1 MQSLTEYKKKC
12 ISNKELLPLEETY
25 LFSENECVKIS
36 NILIQNEHKWQARV
50 GNCFFSFGAL
60 SYLDEGWDYQN
71 KLQYFNPLLW
81 ENFDWVYKKIQN
93 YYQEKLNKSV
103 VYWNKE
109 PFPKA
114 FPGFHIFQNSE
125 IINQNKWGASIHT
138 DSPHTKHAWPTKIN
152 CVFTFTISIQSPNNG
167 SGLRFWLNEEN
178 FHNISPV
185 YYDDLIEDDK
195 RKLEEEAI
203 YIPYKI
209 GYIYEHDGN
218 TYHQI
223 ATEKDFKPNER
234 RISLQGHLT
243 ELNDCVILYV

>member
-1 MQSLTEYKKKC
+1 MKYQTDDIRISGMQ
-12 ISNKELLPLEETY
+12 ELLPPERLMDEQPI
-25 LFSENECVKIS
+25 SESSSKLVFESRNKI
-36 NILIQNEHKWQARV
+36 
-50 GNCFFSFGAL
+50 
-60 SYLDEGWDYQN
+60 
-71 KLQYFNPLLW
+71 
-81 ENFDWVYKKIQN
+81 
-93 YYQEKLNKSV
+93 
-103 VYWNKE
+103 
-109 PFPKA
+109 
-114 FPGFHIFQNSE
+114 SE

-234 RISLQGHLT
+234 RISLQGHLS
-243 ELNDCVILYV
+243 ELDNNIILYV